1 VFFFCYILCSSVERG
16 GGGGLLLARLTRGR
30 DMIKIC
36 SGIQLAVCHTVTP
49 GRSQWHR
56 CGVVGS

>member
-1 VFFFCYILCSSVERG
+1 
-16 GGGGLLLARLTRGR
+16 
-30 DMIKIC
+30 MIKIC